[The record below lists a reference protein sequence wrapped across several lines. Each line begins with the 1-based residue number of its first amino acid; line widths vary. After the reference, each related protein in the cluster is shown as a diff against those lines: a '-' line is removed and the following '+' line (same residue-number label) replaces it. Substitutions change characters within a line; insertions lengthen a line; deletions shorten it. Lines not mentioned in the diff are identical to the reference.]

1 MPDFIID
8 RDLPGTRSLD
18 PNNPAVKIEVYKN
31 EKKISEGWIFAK
43 FPDFSQM
50 HSQEEVDYKFELK
63 DIQSAQYSGIQ
74 MSKDPGVN
82 FIWVGCTFLMIGLFL
97 AFYWPTRDIR
107 FILKE
112 TEGKTEI
119 FSAGRSVKSKLALE
133 EEFNKIMTSLGSSE

>member
-1 MPDFIID
+1 LPDFIID
-8 RDLPGTRSLD
+8 GNQPRTRSLD
-18 PNNPAVKIEVYKN
+18 PNNPAAFIQASRGEDN
-31 EKKISEGWIFAK
+31 IISGWIFAK

-63 DIQSAQYSGIQ
+63 DIQTSQYSGIQ
-74 MSKDPGVN
+74 MAKDPGVN
-82 FIWVGCTFLMIGLFL
+82 YIWAGCTFLMIGLFL

-119 FSAGRSVKSKLALE
+119 ISAGRSLKSKLALE
-133 EEFNKIMTSLGSSE
+133 AEFARIMESLRRS